1 MPFMHTRFG
10 LVVGSGM
17 LAAATVPSVVVAQS
31 IPMAPHRAAYE
42 LTLVGNPSKAISS
55 ASGRMAV
62 EVTGNAC
69 EGYVTTFR
77 LLTQMADGE
86 GDSRQSELTS
96 TTFETGDG
104 KSLRFNS
111 STRMNNAVV
120 NATEG
125 NAVRGTDGGIAIA
138 LRRPTTTKL
147 DVDGDAIFPTEHNA
161 RLIDAARKGERIVEV
176 KVYDGSDDGQ
186 KIYDTTALIGPAV
199 PATGRAAE
207 EEAKKAGLGA
217 MRRWPVSLSYFAPG
231 AGERVP
237 TYALSF
243 DMYENGVSG
252 ALTMNFGEFSLKGE
266 LKKLEMLKM
275 SDCKK

>member
-1 MPFMHTRFG
+1 MRTR
-10 LVVGSGM
+10 LC
-17 LAAATVPSVVVAQS
+17 LALLATTLLSSTAFAQS
-31 IPMAPHRAAYE
+31 ITMAPHRAAYE
-42 LTLVGNPSKAISS
+42 LTLAGNPSKAISS
-55 ASGRMAV
+55 ANGRMAV

-69 EGYVTTFR
+69 EGYATTFR
-77 LLTQMADGE
+77 LLTQMTDGE

-104 KSLRFNS
+104 KGLRFNS

-125 NAVRGTDGGIAIA
+125 NAERGNDGGIAIA

-147 DVDGDAIFPTEHNA
+147 DVDGDAIFPTEHTA
-161 RLIDAARKGERIVEV
+161 RLIEAARKGDRFVEV

-186 KIYDTTALIGPAV
+186 KIYDTTALIGPMI
-199 PATGRAAE
+199 PASGRAAE
-207 EEAKKAGLGA
+207 EEAKKAGLGS

-231 AGERVP
+231 TGERLP

-266 LKKLEMLKM
+266 LKKLEMLKAG
-275 SDCKK
+275 DCKK